1 VINELARVHE
11 RPEYQPLMDARRS
24 VACACTALQAA
35 VTMAPHQLPDASRLH
50 AELQD
55 ALTGLAL
62 LEQQR

>member
-1 VINELARVHE
+1 
-11 RPEYQPLMDARRS
+11 
-24 VACACTALQAA
+24 
-35 VTMAPHQLPDASRLH
+35 MAPHLLPDASRLH